1 MDQAAADRPHVAL
14 AHPPLSARD
23 RVASPGLSKSRF
35 IAGLQCHRLLW
46 WKVNE
51 PDAPELET
59 LPGLQAIFEQGTQV
73 GDLARSYV
81 PGGELI
87 DLPYWD
93 RQGRVEA
100 TREAIA
106 AGTRV
111 LYEASFLADGVF
123 VSVDILHRSPGARGW
138 TVSEVKSTTKVKPQ
152 HIPDAAVQTHVV
164 RRSGLPVVRTELMH
178 LNRGCHHPDLSNLFT
193 RTKVTEEVEAYLP
206 EVPGEVR
213 RQLTMLARPTPPRV
227 APGSHCTSPYECP
240 FLARCHGEAVDAPSE
255 GEVVLHPGL
264 HAKLAAL
271 KTPIAHFDF
280 ETINPAIPVWPG
292 CRPYDAVPVQFSVHL
307 EPARKGGRVVHR
319 EWIADGPGDPRP
331 GIARAL
337 VDALEDAGSVIVW
350 HRPFEE
356 GRLRELQ
363 EAVPELAEE
372 LQSVIDR
379 LVDLLPIVRKHVEHP
394 GFGGS
399 YSLKNVAPAVV
410 TGLRYDEMEIGDG
423 GTASRTLAAML
434 LGPRV
439 TGAERRATRE
449 ALLAYCAQDTR
460 ATMGVL
466 AWLRGGSE

>member
-1 MDQAAADRPHVAL
+1 
-14 AHPPLSARD
+14 
-23 RVASPGLSKSRF
+23 
-35 IAGLQCHRLLW
+35 
-46 WKVNE
+46 
-51 PDAPELET
+51 
-59 LPGLQAIFEQGTQV
+59 
-73 GDLARSYV
+73 
-81 PGGELI
+81 
-87 DLPYWD
+87 
-93 RQGRVEA
+93 
-100 TREAIA
+100 
-106 AGTRV
+106 
-111 LYEASFLADGVF
+111 
-123 VSVDILHRSPGARGW
+123 
-138 TVSEVKSTTKVKPQ
+138 
-152 HIPDAAVQTHVV
+152 
-164 RRSGLPVVRTELMH
+164 
-178 LNRGCHHPDLSNLFT
+178 
-193 RTKVTEEVEAYLP
+193 
-206 EVPGEVR
+206 
-213 RQLTMLARPTPPRV
+213 
-227 APGSHCTSPYECP
+227 
-240 FLARCHGEAVDAPSE
+240 VDAPSE